1 MFLRVVFNLNSFTVF
16 TLRWGIVKCGE
27 DFDRC
32 LALKNLV
39 QGDVF
44 IFNSNQFCSMIELSH
59 MILSN
64 DGLVALHYKSY
75 EIFCVHPKSLI
86 ISVVELPTT
95 DIIEPFFATYSYL
108 YLSFVASNLA
118 IVGLV

>member
-1 MFLRVVFNLNSFTVF
+1 M
-16 TLRWGIVKCGE
+16 
-27 DFDRC
+27 
-32 LALKNLV
+32 KNLV

-44 IFNSNQFCSMIELSH
+44 IFNSNQFCSMIKLPH

-75 EIFCVHPKSLI
+75 GIFCVHPKSLI
-86 ISVVELPTT
+86 ISVGELPTT

-108 YLSFVASNLA
+108 YLS
-118 IVGLV
+118 

>member
-1 MFLRVVFNLNSFTVF
+1 M
-16 TLRWGIVKCGE
+16 
-27 DFDRC
+27 
-32 LALKNLV
+32 KNFV

-64 DGLVALHYKSY
+64 DGLGALHYKSY
-75 EIFCVHPKSLI
+75 GIFCVHPKSFI
-86 ISVVELPTT
+86 ISVGELPTT

-108 YLSFVASNLA
+108 YLPFVASSLA

>member
-1 MFLRVVFNLNSFTVF
+1 MFLGVVFNLNSFTVF

-75 EIFCVHPKSLI
+75 GIFCVHPKRRTNSPKQALSEVIRDCHDFLI
-86 ISVVELPTT
+86 I
-95 DIIEPFFATYSYL
+95 
-108 YLSFVASNLA
+108 
-118 IVGLV
+118 